1 MLSFRWQIT
10 AVDDGNIMIEGFVE
24 RYAGKKGEKK
34 NWMTINRGSI
44 HTLCD
49 CLTETKVF
57 KQSMPASISTEWDTF
72 SFAFSASRERPDIS
86 IHCDHRLQDNTV
98 EGGILNIPLDT
109 FGDKKKNMT
118 YIAPFIADLK
128 TYIKK

>member
-24 RYAGKKGEKK
+24 RYAGKEGEMK

-72 SFAFSASRERPDIS
+72 SFAFSASRERPDLGIY
-86 IHCDHRLQDNTV
+86 CDHKNADKTEDGVLH
-98 EGGILNIPLDT
+98 IPLDT

-118 YIAPFIADLK
+118 YIAPFVADLK